1 MMRAHAKINLTL
13 LVGGRQPDGYH
24 ELRTIFQSLAL
35 HDTLEVRERP
45 GALAIECDDPA
56 VQTDSRNLVWRAAAR
71 VWEAS
76 GRPGPPEGALV
87 TLRKRIPAQGGLGG
101 GSSNAAVALVAFER
115 LWHPAMPAEVRL
127 GLARRLG
134 ADVPFFLCGGTAAG
148 VGRGDEVTPLP
159 DLPPC
164 HVVLVFPP
172 FGVPT
177 ADAYRWLDEDRARGG
192 EGPAGLSGSAGALTY
207 PFQEASPGQV
217 VHLADG
223 TPIAILN
230 DLEAP
235 VVARHPE
242 IGRIRDAL
250 RAAGADGAAMC
261 GSGST
266 VFGLFRD
273 AAAAAAAGAVL
284 AAEGWRTTVSATA
297 GRDEAAGFLV

>member
-24 ELRTIFQSLAL
+24 ELHTIFQSLAL
-35 HDTLEVRERP
+35 HDTLDVHERP
-45 GALAIECDDPA
+45 GPFAIECDDPA
-56 VQTDSRNLVWRAAAR
+56 VPTDSRNLVWRAAAL

-76 GRPGPPEGALV
+76 GRPGPPSGALV

-101 GSSNAAVALVAFER
+101 GSSNAAAALVAFER
-115 LWHPAMPAEVRL
+115 LWHPAMHPEMRL

-134 ADVPFFLCGGTAAG
+134 ADVPFFLYGGTAAG
-148 VGRGDEVTPLP
+148 AGRGDELTPLP
-159 DLPPC
+159 DLPPH

-177 ADAYRWLDEDRARGG
+177 PDAYRWLDEDRGRDERHEAL
-192 EGPAGLSGSAGALTY
+192 PA
-207 PFQEASPGQV
+207 QE

-223 TPIAILN
+223 TPIAIAN

-250 RAAGADGAAMC
+250 RAAGADGAALC

-273 AAAAAAAGAVL
+273 AGAAAAAGAAL
-284 AAEGWRTTVSATA
+284 AAAGWRTSITATT
-297 GRDEAAGFLV
+297 GREEAAGFLV